1 MEWQV
6 LSRNCSHTI
15 ECKIPVETSEH
26 VLQTLLRV
34 ETKWLTNIKVLK
46 QVITNYIV
54 LADIGLS

>member
-1 MEWQV
+1 M
-6 LSRNCSHTI
+6 LSQNCSHTI

>member
-1 MEWQV
+1 M
-6 LSRNCSHTI
+6 LSRNCSHSI
-15 ECKIPVETSEH
+15 ECKIPIETSEH